1 MFFLAELRFRVLIG
15 RSLSMGLLMY
25 IDFLEVIRNYT
36 TNNLKYIDERIS
48 IEHIFAF

>member
-1 MFFLAELRFRVLIG
+1 MD
-15 RSLSMGLLMY
+15 LLMY

-36 TNNLKYIDERIS
+36 ANNLKYIDERIS